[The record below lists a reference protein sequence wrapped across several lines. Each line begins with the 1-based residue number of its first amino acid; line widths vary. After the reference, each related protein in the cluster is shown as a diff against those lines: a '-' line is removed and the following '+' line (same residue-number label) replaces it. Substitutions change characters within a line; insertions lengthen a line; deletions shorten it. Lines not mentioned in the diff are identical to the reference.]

1 MSRIQRAAAGAVA
14 FVALALM
21 AAPALAGPECHGG
34 QSFDAWRQSFARRA
48 VSAGVSPQVASE
60 VMSGV
65 RFDPGIVQRDRG
77 QGVFAQSFLQFS
89 DRMVAG
95 YRLSKGAQELR
106 RYAAVFSRVEQRW
119 GVPGAVVTALWGL
132 ESDFGANIG
141 NFPTLT
147 ALATL
152 AYDCRRPELF
162 ETQLVAAMKIV
173 QRGDLT
179 PGEMHGAWAG
189 ELGQTQFLPSDYVLH
204 AVDFDGDGKR
214 DLLHSVPDV
223 LASTAADLA
232 GFGWRRGQPWL
243 QEVRVPPNLPWQQA
257 DLAIRHPRSYW
268 VRLGVEARSGR
279 LPADGLP
286 AALLLP
292 MGRGGPAFL
301 AYPNFDVF
309 TQWNKSLVYATT
321 AAYFATRLEGAP
333 AVLRGDGGAGGLSVA
348 QTRELQAALARRGVA
363 VGKIDGV
370 LGEQTRA
377 AVRQLQIKY
386 GMPADGYPTPA
397 LLARVR
403 GG

>member
-1 MSRIQRAAAGAVA
+1 
-14 FVALALM
+14 
-21 AAPALAGPECHGG
+21 
-34 QSFDAWRQSFARRA
+34 
-48 VSAGVSPQVASE
+48 
-60 VMSGV
+60 MSGV
-65 RFDPGIVQRDRG
+65 RFDPEIVRRDRG

-95 YRLSKGAQELR
+95 YRLAKGAQEIR
-106 RYAAVFSRVEQRW
+106 RYAPVFARIEKRW
-119 GVPGAVVTALWGL
+119 GVPAAVITALWGL
-132 ESDFGANIG
+132 ESDFGANLG

-162 ETQLVAAMKIV
+162 ETQLTAALKIV

-179 PGEMHGAWAG
+179 PGEMRGAWAG
-189 ELGQTQFLPSDYVLH
+189 ELGQTQFLPTDYVRH

-268 VRLGVEARSGR
+268 VRLGVEARSGH
-279 LPADGLP
+279 LPADSLP

-321 AAYFATRLEGAP
+321 AAYFATRLQGAP
-333 AVLRGDGGAGGLSVA
+333 PILRGDGGAGGLSVA
-348 QTRELQAALARRGVA
+348 QTRELQRALAHRGFNI
-363 VGKIDGV
+363 GKVDGV

-377 AVRQLQIKY
+377 AVRQLQLKY
-386 GMPADGYPTPA
+386 GMPADAYPTPA
-397 LLARVR
+397 LLSRLR